1 MPGIP
6 ISIEERRGNR
16 QDRIPSVRHFRVSTP
31 AENPL
36 IMGGAAV
43 LVAAVGAQYI
53 LKLYGSYEHNKG
65 GGKDAPSEASSEGG
79 EGEEN
84 TVKSEAMRSAEGNS
98 VGNETQAGGVGHRES
113 VEGEA
118 QADAPRPKTR
128 RQREKE
134 REQERAKA
142 REERAKAREK
152 EREQAK
158 KVPGGGGFFNDF
170 MTDFMHQMGG
180 SKTAWADTKAG
191 WFAKNF
197 YDGGFED
204 KMTKREAALILG
216 VRESTSAHRIK
227 EQHRKILLINH
238 PDRGGSPYIS
248 AKINE
253 AKDLLIKG
261 KGK

>member
-118 QADAPRPKTR
+118 RLTHLGQNE

-134 REQERAKA
+134 REQRDKA

-152 EREQAK
+152 SENRPRRSLE
-158 KVPGGGGFFNDF
+158 VEGP
-170 MTDFMHQMGG
+170 
-180 SKTAWADTKAG
+180 
-191 WFAKNF
+191 
-197 YDGGFED
+197 
-204 KMTKREAALILG
+204 
-216 VRESTSAHRIK
+216 STTS
-227 EQHRKILLINH
+227 
-238 PDRGGSPYIS
+238 
-248 AKINE
+248 
-253 AKDLLIKG
+253 
-261 KGK
+261 